1 MADARLQKLEV
12 IMTQPWIK
20 ISKFCVHI
28 NLDIPKR
35 VFFGLNVIS
44 E

>member
-1 MADARLQKLEV
+1 MADVRLQKV

-20 ISKFCVHI
+20 ISKFCVQI

-35 VFFGLNVIS
+35 VFWFKLN
-44 E
+44 